1 MGCYILL
8 QIVGSGVIAEV
19 DPVTELEL
27 TAVVVAGVIC
37 YKYFGAHVV
46 MFLKKQPPIMEAARF

>member
-37 YKYFGAHVV
+37 YKYFGC
-46 MFLKKQPPIMEAARF
+46 LLYTSDAADE